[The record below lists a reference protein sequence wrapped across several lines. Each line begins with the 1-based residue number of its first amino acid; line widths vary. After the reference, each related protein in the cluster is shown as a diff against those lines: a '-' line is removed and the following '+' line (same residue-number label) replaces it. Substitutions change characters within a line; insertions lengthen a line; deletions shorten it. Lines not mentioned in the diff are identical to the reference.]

1 MNPRAINLIPR
12 FFSPRENIK
21 ALQVKAVIS
30 GKLEDFKVDHGSDGA
45 IVTQE
50 LYWAVFGWDYKR
62 AEVSPSTRPFPDNE
76 APTPNGNRPRIL
88 RGEGGP
94 GRS

>member
-1 MNPRAINLIPR
+1 MIPR
-12 FFSPRENIK
+12 FFFPRENTK
-21 ALQVKAVIS
+21 ALQVKSVIC
-30 GKLEDFKVDHGSDGA
+30 GKLEEFKVDQGGDRA
-45 IVTQE
+45 IVTHE
-50 LYWAVFGWDYKR
+50 LHWAVFGWDYKR
-62 AEVSPSTRPFPDNE
+62 VEVSPSTRPFPDNK